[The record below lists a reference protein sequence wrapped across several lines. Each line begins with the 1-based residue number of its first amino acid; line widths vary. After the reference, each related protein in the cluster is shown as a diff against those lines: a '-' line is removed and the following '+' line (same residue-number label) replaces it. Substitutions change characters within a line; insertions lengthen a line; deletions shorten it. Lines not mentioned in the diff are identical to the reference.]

1 MKRFVFFILTLL
13 ALFVCTGCAVNK
25 TATRD
30 NFKYDRARIGAT
42 RRVAVVGFVGEVKR
56 DKSRLAIRQIFQEK
70 LAEFRR
76 FYIIPDDSVRQV
88 VIDMGVP
95 ETPQGYN
102 LDALRR
108 VARKLRADGVIYG
121 ENFSS
126 EAVTGQGKYIWGG
139 KDVLPHFHAVLVT
152 PSGQI
157 IWKAWAE
164 GEAGKETKLKKTL
177 TLGLIGDEEQ
187 ILEAVGNALTAL
199 ADYLVRSELPSGV
212 DTHSHMIQQQ

>member
-1 MKRFVFFILTLL
+1 MKRWMVLITVLGISLTM
-13 ALFVCTGCAVNK
+13 AGCAFNK
-25 TATRD
+25 TAVKD
-30 NFKYDRARIGAT
+30 SFKYDRARIAAT
-42 RRVAVVGFVGEVKR
+42 RRVAVMGFVGEVKR
-56 DKSRLAIRQIFQEK
+56 DKSRIAVRQIFQEK

-76 FYIIPDDSVRQV
+76 FYIIPDDSVRQIV
-88 VIDMGVP
+88 LGMGVQ
-95 ETPQGYN
+95 ELPQSYN

-108 VARKLRADGVIYG
+108 VARKLRAEGVIFG
-121 ENFSS
+121 ENYS
-126 EAVTGQGKYIWGG
+126 AQATTGQGKYIWGG

-152 PSGQI
+152 PQGQV

-187 ILEAVGNALTAL
+187 VLEAVGNALTAL

-212 DTHSHMIQQQ
+212 DTHPHLVQ